1 MLIIPYVCAEFRDV
15 SGNPIFRITPA
26 MRGTMITVPET
37 IKQDILF
44 DMLVADGSI
53 KVPETAAQKKA
64 LEQDPMVGVTAEGKS
79 ETGKPV
85 KTGKTARKETK
96 ADDKPGEPEFG
107 GAEQKE

>member
-1 MLIIPYVCAEFRDV
+1 MLIIPYVCAEFRDF

-26 MRGTMITVPET
+26 MRGTMITVPEA

-53 KVPETAAQKKA
+53 KVPETAAQKKT

-79 ETGKPV
+79 ETGKPA
-85 KTGKTARKETK
+85 KNGKTARKETK
-96 ADDKPGEPEFG
+96 AEDKPGEPEPG
-107 GAEQKE
+107 GTEQKE